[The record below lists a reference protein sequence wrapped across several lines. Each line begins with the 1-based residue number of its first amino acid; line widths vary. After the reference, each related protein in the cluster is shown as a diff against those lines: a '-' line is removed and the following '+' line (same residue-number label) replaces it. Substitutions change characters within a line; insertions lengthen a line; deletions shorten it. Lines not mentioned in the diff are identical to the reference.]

1 MQNSGK
7 VKLPEGKRV
16 AVNIGC
22 DFDAASV
29 WMGTFKKTSPSYIA
43 RGEFGANVGVPRIL
57 KLFEKYGIK
66 SSFCIP
72 GHTVDTHTDI
82 CKEIVK
88 LGHEVCHHGYVH
100 EDPTNLSYEEEE
112 KIMIKGLE
120 ALEKI
125 GVKPRGYRSPAWDY
139 SENTLS
145 ILEKYGFS
153 YDSSLMG
160 NDLYPYRPHRTEV
173 NFDKGNVIGPPS
185 SIVELPVSWYLDDF
199 PTQEYV
205 IGGAE
210 AMRPTKEL
218 FDRWKAIFDYAVDHE
233 EGACF
238 ILTTHPQTIGRPHTI
253 QMLEQLIQYMDS
265 RGAWF
270 TSLGEIFDAY
280 VEKKEH
286 ITI

>member
-1 MQNSGK
+1 MQISGK

-29 WMGTFKKTSPSYIA
+29 WMGTFKKFSPAYMA
-43 RGEFGANVGVPRIL
+43 RGEFGAEVGTPRLL
-57 KLFEKYGIK
+57 KLFEKYNIK
-66 SSFCIP
+66 ASWCIP

-88 LGHEVCHHGYVH
+88 LGHEVCHHGYAH

-112 KIMIKGLE
+112 KIMKMGLE

-125 GVKPRGYRSPAWDY
+125 DVKPRGYRSPAWDY
-139 SENTLS
+139 SPNTLS

-153 YDSSLMG
+153 FDSSLMG
-160 NDLYPYRPHRTEV
+160 NDLYPYRPRPVEV
-173 NFDKGNVIGPPS
+173 NVDKGNVFGSPS
-185 SIVELPVSWYLDDF
+185 SIVEIPVSWFLDDF

-205 IGGAE
+205 IGGGE
-210 AMRPTKEL
+210 GMRSTQEV
-218 FDRWKAIFDYAVDHE
+218 FERWKSIFDYACDSE

-238 ILTTHPQTIGRPHTI
+238 VLTTHPQTIGRAHTI
-253 QMLEQLIQYMDS
+253 QMLEQLIQYMES
-265 RGAWF
+265 RDAWF
-270 TSLGEIFDAY
+270 ATLGDIFDSY
-280 VEKKEH
+280 VENK
-286 ITI
+286 